1 MQGPDVD
8 AVLGAAVHGR
18 EAGVLAGEVVA
29 HPAHRLLEAAAQ
41 GGVEEGGQ
49 QQGGDSQHGHE
60 AVSTTLG
67 GGAPWPP
74 STGGPG
80 APNHVGYSDR
90 RFMHNMFLK
99 NTINFSFIIESFT
112 LFIIATQ
119 VQVQNLFSNS
129 NINNR
134 VTSFLLW
141 CVT

>member
-1 MQGPDVD
+1 MRGPDVD

-60 AVSTTLG
+60 AVSRTLG
-67 GGAPWPP
+67 RAPWLP

-119 VQVQNLFSNS
+119 V
-129 NINNR
+129 
-134 VTSFLLW
+134 
-141 CVT
+141 